1 MKGEICRFMGIRRV
15 IIVMV
20 LGLSF
25 SIKAEAQIPIAEI
38 IKEGITKV
46 IVAVDLKIQRLQNKV
61 IWLQNAQKAI
71 ENTMS
76 KLKLDQI
83 SEWVEKQRKLYADY
97 FDELSKVK
105 EAIASYHRVKD
116 IIDKQTALV
125 NEYKSAWNLFRQDDN
140 FTADEIS
147 YMGNVY
153 TGILNESIKNL
164 DQVFLVINAFATQMT
179 DAKRIEIIDHA
190 EDAVDDNLSDLR
202 QFNNQN
208 KMLSFQ
214 RAAEKGDVE
223 VVKRLYG
230 VN

>member
-1 MKGEICRFMGIRRV
+1 MKKV
-15 IIVMV
+15 IVV
-20 LGLSF
+20 FALSF
-25 SIKAEAQIPIAEI
+25 SIKTEAQIPVAQI
-38 IKEGITKV
+38 IKEGIKKV
-46 IVAVDLKIQRLQNKV
+46 IVAADLKIQRLQNKV

-76 KLKLDQI
+76 KLKLSEI
-83 SEWVEKQRKLYADY
+83 SDWVEKQRKLYADY

-105 EAIASYHRVKD
+105 EAIATYHRVKD

-125 NEYKSAWNLFRQDDN
+125 NEYKSAWALFRQDDN
-140 FTADEIS
+140 FTPEEIS

-164 DQVFLVINAFATQMT
+164 DQVFLVINAFATRMT

-190 EDAVDDNLSDLR
+190 ADALDINLSDLR
-202 QFNNQN
+202 QFNDQN

-214 RAAEKGDVE
+214 RSAERGDVE

-230 VN
+230 LQ

>member
-1 MKGEICRFMGIRRV
+1 MKKL
-15 IIVMV
+15 IVV
-20 LGLSF
+20 FALSF
-25 SIKAEAQIPIAEI
+25 SIKTEAQIPIAQI

-46 IVAVDLKIQRLQNKV
+46 IVAVDLKIQKLQNKT

-83 SEWVEKQRKLYADY
+83 SAWVEKQRKLYAEY

-105 EAIASYHRVKD
+105 EAIATYHRVKD
-116 IIDKQTALV
+116 IIEKQTALV
-125 NEYKSAWNLFRQDDN
+125 NEYKSAWALFKQDDN
-140 FTADEIS
+140 FTPEELN

-190 EDAVDDNLSDLR
+190 ADAVDDNLADLR
-202 QFNNQN
+202 QFNDQN

-214 RAAEKGDVE
+214 RAGERGDVE
-223 VVKRLYG
+223 VVKKLYG
-230 VN
+230 LE

>member
-1 MKGEICRFMGIRRV
+1 MKGKIFKVRWIRRFV
-15 IIVMV
+15 MVMV
-20 LGLSF
+20 LGLSV
-25 SIKAEAQIPIAEI
+25 SIKTEAQIPIAQI

-46 IVAVDLKIQRLQNKV
+46 IVAVDLKIQRLQNKT

-76 KLKLDQI
+76 KLKLDEI
-83 SEWVEKQRKLYADY
+83 TDWVEKQRKLYADY

-105 EAIASYHRVKD
+105 EAIATYHRVKD
-116 IIDKQTALV
+116 IIEKQTALV
-125 NEYKSAWNLFRQDDN
+125 NEYKSAWALFQNDEN
-140 FTADEIS
+140 FTPDELH

-190 EDAVDDNLSDLR
+190 ADAVDDNLADLR
-202 QFNNQN
+202 QFNDQN

-214 RAAEKGDVE
+214 RAAERGDVE
-223 VVKRLYG
+223 VVKKLYG
-230 VN
+230 F